1 MNNLSM
7 ILLSISLVLFVIS
20 STIRIIVMT
29 RFYNLIDKGGK
40 K

>member
-1 MNNLSM
+1 MNNLAM

-20 STIRIIVMT
+20 STIRIIVMA